1 MSTGSQTGVTPAA
14 QEARTTPD
22 KPELLAPAGS
32 LEVLRAAL
40 EAGAD
45 AVYLGL
51 NTLNARRGAQN
62 FLPEELAQAVEL
74 ARAHGA
80 RVFLTLNIMLTTR
93 EVGAAARALE
103 LARQCGVAAV
113 LFADPAFL
121 LLKEHYPQ
129 IEFHLSTQAAIT
141 NSAGVLAAADLGIT
155 RAVLAREM
163 SLAEIEAATGIAP
176 VQTEVFVQ
184 GALCLCISG
193 RCLFSS
199 WGGGRSGN
207 RGACTSPCRVRWR
220 KNGQDLGTPLS
231 MHDLTTLDHLNRL
244 RGCGVSCLKIEGR
257 LKNAQWVARAVRLYR
272 AVLDEGT
279 ADTAAAQELG
289 YYSGRQLSSGYLT
302 GEREEL
308 TGMGARPALEQ
319 TPPDSQQ
326 AMPARSGIDAAA
338 QEGANPDA
346 AATTFSLEIDAS
358 GSRLQCTL
366 QIGGER
372 AQWDLPKTLVRHADR
387 AMSLTQT
394 GDWLASGEIQGCTL
408 SEFICDQPSLLVP
421 RKTANLLSD
430 RISSTLHTLRN
441 APARRKRRPEAELPA
456 PVRELTVLPPAC
468 AQNERH
474 LGQKLNMVRL
484 KYTAAADF
492 LAEFSPEVVVVEDAP
507 AESLDELREAAR
519 GSRLLVALPPVSFEN
534 ELPRLR
540 ELCAECARLGLGVEV
555 NGWDGWRLAREA
567 GAEIFG
573 GQGLA
578 ILNPLAARAL
588 AGQGFRAATYSI
600 EAGAEQLRDL
610 AAHCPL
616 PSVLCVYA
624 RPVLVHTRAI
634 LDRSIRDGD
643 ILEDAR
649 NIRVRVERMRTLTL
663 LRTAGAFSIAHLRDE
678 RITARWLCA
687 DLCGETDP
695 INTWQTLRRPQKSA
709 EVFNFERGLY

>member
-1 MSTGSQTGVTPAA
+1 MSTGSQTEVTPAA
-14 QEARTTPD
+14 QEARTVTG

-62 FLPEELAQAVEL
+62 FLPDELAQAVDL
-74 ARAHGA
+74 AKAHGA
-80 RVFLTLNIMLTTR
+80 RVFLTLNIMLTPR

-244 RGCGVSCLKIEGR
+244 RGCGVSCFKIEGR

-272 AVLDEGT
+272 AVLDEGI

-302 GEREEL
+302 GELEEL
-308 TGMGARPALEQ
+308 TGLGARPALEQ
-319 TPPDSQQ
+319 NPSE
-326 AMPARSGIDAAA
+326 AEHAPARSAPDAADS
-338 QEGANPDA
+338 ESGADSG
-346 AATTFSLEIDAS
+346 AATTFSLEIDSS

-408 SEFICDQPSLLVP
+408 AEFVCDQPTLLVP

-456 PVRELTVLPPAC
+456 PVRELTVPPPVC
-468 AQNERH
+468 AQNERY

-484 KYTAAADF
+484 KFAAAADF

-507 AESLDELREAAR
+507 AQSLAALRETAR
-519 GSRLLVALPPVSFEN
+519 GSRLLVALPLVNFEN
-534 ELPRLR
+534 ELPQLR
-540 ELCAECARLGLGVEV
+540 ELCAECVRLGLGVEV

-573 GQGLA
+573 GHGLA
-578 ILNPLAARAL
+578 ILNPLAGRAL

-634 LDRSIRDGD
+634 LDRSIHDGD

-649 NIRVRVERMRTLTL
+649 KIRVRVERTRSLTL
-663 LRTAGAFSIAHLRDE
+663 LRTAEPFSIAHLRDE
-678 RITARWLCA
+678 RIIARWLCA

-695 INTWQTLRRPQKSA
+695 ITAWQTLRRPQKSA